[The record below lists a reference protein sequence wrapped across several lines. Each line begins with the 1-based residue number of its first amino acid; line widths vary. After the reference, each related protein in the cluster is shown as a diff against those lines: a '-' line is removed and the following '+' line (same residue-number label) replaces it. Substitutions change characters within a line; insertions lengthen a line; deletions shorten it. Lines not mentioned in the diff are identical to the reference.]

1 MPAVSVKTAAGEDL
15 PFGILELEAEL
26 SEAAGLFTLVDN
38 SLRQLWTGDLKQLT
52 PGGMA
57 LFEHD
62 REEIEGIQF
71 GVSDLGMR
79 LRDLKARFYKLTEA
93 EARHG

>member
-38 SLRQLWTGDLKQLT
+38 SLRQLWTGDLKQLA

-71 GVSDLGMR
+71 GMSDLGMR
-79 LRDLKARFYKLTEA
+79 LRDLKARFYKLA
-93 EARHG
+93 EAKTRHG